1 MADISVLGLGLM
13 GSALARTILKA
24 GHDLA
29 IWNRSPEK
37 MKPLTDQG
45 AICAPD
51 LVSAIKASPI
61 VLICVDNYTTARQ
74 FLSSNDVA
82 QALSGRVVVQ
92 LSSSTPKEAQGFSD
106 WMATLN
112 VHYLDGVILAGP
124 DDIGTDQATILL
136 SGDEQAQSRAIGVLE
151 CLGDGTV
158 RYLGPNVRAASALDL
173 AWLTTRY
180 GNFMSA
186 IHASNICRSE
196 GVGVDELIALLPDN
210 PSLQSYAQV
219 IHDQSFDEFTASLQV
234 WGDALGHVQ
243 QQGIDAQINTEFP
256 DFVASL
262 FTRAMAAGHGQ
273 KNVMSLLKVMQN
285 PNSKQA

>member
-1 MADISVLGLGLM
+1 MADILVLGLGLM

-24 GHDLA
+24 NHDLVV
-29 IWNRSPEK
+29 WNRSPDK
-37 MKPLTDQG
+37 MKPLVDDG
-45 AICAPD
+45 AIPAPD
-51 LVSAIKASPI
+51 LESAIKASPV
-61 VLICVDNYTTARQ
+61 VLICIDTYTTTRRI
-74 FLSSNDVA
+74 LNSEGVA
-82 QALSGRVVVQ
+82 DALSGRVVVQ
-92 LSSSTPKEAQGFSD
+92 LTSSTPKEAQEFSD
-106 WMATLN
+106 WMATQN
-112 VHYLDGVILAGP
+112 VHYLDGAILAGP
-124 DDIGTDQATILL
+124 EDIGTGQATILL
-136 SGDEQAQSRAIGVLE
+136 SGDEQAHRKAIGILE
-151 CLGDGTV
+151 CLGTGTV
-158 RYLGPNVRAASALDL
+158 RYLGPNMRAASALDL

-186 IHASNICRSE
+186 IHAPNLCQSE

-262 FTRAMAAGHGQ
+262 FNRAIAAGHGQ
-273 KNVMSLLKVMQN
+273 KNVMSLLKVIQETE
-285 PNSKQA
+285 SKP